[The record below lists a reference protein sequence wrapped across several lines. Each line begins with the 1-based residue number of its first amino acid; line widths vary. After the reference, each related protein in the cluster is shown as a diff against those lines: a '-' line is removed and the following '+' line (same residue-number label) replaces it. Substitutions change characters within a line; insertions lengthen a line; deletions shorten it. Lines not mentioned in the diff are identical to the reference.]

1 MTEILQCYR
10 SNNSCLAG
18 FLRAILGFIFYGVTK
33 KFFAIFLPQSEVN
46 PQQLTVFVFCF
57 VHLLQSVDTSIYLP
71 PSLFQSLPL
80 DVNVKFQ
87 FIVYSNSK
95 LFPEVTNESEN
106 KRSVKVFSS
115 VVSAQFGKYFV

>member
-1 MTEILQCYR
+1 M
-10 SNNSCLAG
+10 
-18 FLRAILGFIFYGVTK
+18 
-33 KFFAIFLPQSEVN
+33 
-46 PQQLTVFVFCF
+46 
-57 VHLLQSVDTSIYLP
+57 DTSIYLP
-71 PSLFQSLPL
+71 PSLFQSLPW

-106 KRSVKVFSS
+106 KRSVQVFSS